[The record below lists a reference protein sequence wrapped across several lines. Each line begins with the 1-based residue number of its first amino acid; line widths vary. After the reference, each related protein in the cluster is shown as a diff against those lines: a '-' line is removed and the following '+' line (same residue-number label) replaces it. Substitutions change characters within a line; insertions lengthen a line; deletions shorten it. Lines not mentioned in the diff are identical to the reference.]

1 MLNKQVM
8 SFNTFEETVET
19 VERKAYVGAKE
30 SNSVVEYIGFNSPK
44 ETVEVVNH
52 TAEAKRDTASK
63 KVFVLAILAGGYIAM
78 GSLLALIV
86 GGAMPGLAQTNP
98 GLQKFFFGAVFPL
111 GLILCAVAGAE
122 LFTGNTAYF
131 IPSVLSKRMSVKVPL
146 KNWAIVYVGNFIG
159 SIIVAYFLVYLTEVI
174 MHSPSMDSAIKIA
187 IAKTSNPFYK
197 TFLKGIACNW
207 MVALAM
213 WLAYAAKDITGK
225 ILGIWFPV
233 MAFVAMGF
241 EHCVANMFFIP
252 VAIFHGADITW
263 MDFIVKNLIPATL
276 GNIVGGGLFVGTAY
290 WYTYDKK

>member
-1 MLNKQVM
+1 MLFRKPTDTIDVENKEPIAVSQQ
-8 SFNTFEETVET
+8 
-19 VERKAYVGAKE
+19 
-30 SNSVVEYIGFNSPK
+30 GFNSPK
-44 ETVEVVNH
+44 ETVAIVNH
-52 TAEAKRDTASK
+52 TAETKAKTAPK
-63 KVFVLAILAGGYIAM
+63 KVFVLALLAGGYIAM
-78 GSLLALIV
+78 GSLLALVV
-86 GGAMPGLAQTNP
+86 GGAMPGLAASNP

-131 IPSVLSKRMSVKVPL
+131 IPSLLSKRMSIKVPL
-146 KNWAIVYVGNFIG
+146 KNWGIVYIGNFIG
-159 SIIVAYFLVYLTEVI
+159 SIIVAYFLVYLTGTLLN
-174 MHSPSMDSAIKIA
+174 SPSVDSAINIA

-197 TFLKGIACNW
+197 TFLKGVACNW

-213 WLAYAAKDITGK
+213 WLAYAAKDIAGK

-252 VAIFHGADITW
+252 VAIFHGSDITW

-276 GNIVGGGLFVGTAY
+276 GNIVGGALFVGTSY
-290 WYTYDKK
+290 WYVFDKK

>member
-1 MLNKQVM
+1 M
-8 SFNTFEETVET
+8 SFQESTELIELT
-19 VERKAYVGAKE
+19 KKE
-30 SNSVVEYIGFNSPK
+30 VVVATTPTKNYNSPK
-44 ETVEVVNH
+44 ETVEEVNH
-52 TAEAKRDTASK
+52 TAEAKKVMTAK
-63 KVFVLAILAGGYIAM
+63 KTFVLAILAGGYIAM

-86 GGAMPGLAQTNP
+86 GGAMPGLAESNP

-111 GLILCAVAGAE
+111 GLILCAIAGAE

-146 KNWAIVYVGNFIG
+146 KNWAIVYVGNFVG
-159 SIIVAYFLVYLTEVI
+159 SILVAYFLVYLTQVL
-174 MHSPSMDSAIKIA
+174 MHTPSVDSAINIA

-213 WLAYAAKDITGK
+213 WLAYASKDVASK

-263 MDFIVKNLIPATL
+263 ADFIIKNLIPATL
-276 GNIVGGGLFVGTAY
+276 GNIVGGALFVGTAY
-290 WYTYDKK
+290 WYAFDKK

>member
-1 MLNKQVM
+1 M
-8 SFNTFEETVET
+8 SYQDINEIVE
-19 VERKAYVGAKE
+19 VAKSKIE
-30 SNSVVEYIGFNSPK
+30 VSVKDQNAFNSPS

-52 TAEAKRDTASK
+52 TAEAKKVMPSK
-63 KVFVLAILAGGYIAM
+63 KTFVLALLAGGYIAM
-78 GSLLALIV
+78 GSLLALVV
-86 GGAMPGLAQTNP
+86 GGAMPGLAASNP

-131 IPSVLSKRMSVKVPL
+131 IPSVLSKRMSFKVPL
-146 KNWAIVYVGNFIG
+146 KNWGIVYFGNFIG
-159 SIIVAYFLVYLTEVI
+159 SLIVAYFLVYLSGAL
-174 MHSPSMDSAIKIA
+174 MNSPSVDSAINIA

-213 WLAYAAKDITGK
+213 WLAYASKDIASK
-225 ILGIWFPV
+225 VLGIWFPV

-252 VAIFHGADITW
+252 VAIFHGADISW
-263 MDFIVKNLIPATL
+263 FDFIVKNLIPATL
-276 GNIVGGGLFVGTAY
+276 GNIVGGALFVGTAY
-290 WYTYDKK
+290 WYVYDKKK

>member
-1 MLNKQVM
+1 M
-8 SFNTFEETVET
+8 SFQETSELYEV
-19 VERKAYVGAKE
+19 KKSQQNGAIAVPQAK
-30 SNSVVEYIGFNSPK
+30 NSFNSPK

-52 TAEAKRDTASK
+52 TAEAKRILPSNKT
-63 KVFVLAILAGGYIAM
+63 FVLALLAGGYIAM

-86 GGAMPGLAQTNP
+86 GGAMPGLAQSNP

-131 IPSVLSKRMSVKVPL
+131 IPSVLSKRMSIKVPL
-146 KNWAIVYVGNFIG
+146 KNWSIVYIGNFIG
-159 SIIVAYFLVYLTEVI
+159 SLIVAYFLVYLTGTLLN
-174 MHSPSMDSAIKIA
+174 SPSIDSAINIA

-197 TFLKGIACNW
+197 TFLKGVACNW

-213 WLAYAAKDITGK
+213 WLAYASKDIASK

-276 GNIVGGGLFVGTAY
+276 GNIVGGALFVGTTY
-290 WYTYDKK
+290 WYVYDKK

>member
-1 MLNKQVM
+1 MG
-8 SFNTFEETVET
+8 
-19 VERKAYVGAKE
+19 Y
-30 SNSVVEYIGFNSPK
+30 YSPI

-52 TAEAKRDTASK
+52 TAVAKQNTPAN
-63 KVFVLAILAGGYIAM
+63 KVFVLAVLAGGYIAM
-78 GSLLALIV
+78 GSLLALVI
-86 GGAMPGLAQTNP
+86 GGAMPGLAQSNP

-131 IPSVLSKRMSVKVPL
+131 IPSVLSKRMSFKVPL
-146 KNWAIVYVGNFIG
+146 KNWGIVYIGNFIG
-159 SIIVAYFLVYLTEVI
+159 SLIVAYFLVYLTGALLN
-174 MHSPSMDSAIKIA
+174 SPSVDSAINIA

-252 VAIFHGADITW
+252 VAIFHGAEITW
-263 MDFIVKNLIPATL
+263 IDFIVKNLIPATL
-276 GNIVGGGLFVGTAY
+276 GNIVGGGLFVGAAY
-290 WYTYDKK
+290 WYAYDKK

>member
-1 MLNKQVM
+1 M
-8 SFNTFEETVET
+8 SFQDIQEFTEIEKPKKIEVSLKNH
-19 VERKAYVGAKE
+19 K
-30 SNSVVEYIGFNSPK
+30 GFYSPA

-52 TAEAKRDTASK
+52 TAEAKKVMANK
-63 KVFVLAILAGGYIAM
+63 KTFVLALLAGGYIAM
-78 GSLLALIV
+78 GSLLALVV
-86 GGAMPGLAQTNP
+86 GGALPGLAETNP
-98 GLQKFFFGAVFPL
+98 GMQKFFFGAVFPL

-131 IPSVLSKRMSVKVPL
+131 IPSVLSKRMSFKVPL
-146 KNWAIVYVGNFIG
+146 KNWGIVYFGNFIG
-159 SIIVAYFLVYLTEVI
+159 SLIVAYFLVYHTGAI
-174 MHSPSMDSAIKIA
+174 MNSPSVDSAINIA

-213 WLAYAAKDITGK
+213 WLAYASKDIASK
-225 ILGIWFPV
+225 VLGIWFPV

-252 VAIFHGADITW
+252 VAMFHGADITW

-276 GNIVGGGLFVGTAY
+276 GNIVGGALFVGTAY
-290 WYTYDKK
+290 WYVYDKMK

>member
-1 MLNKQVM
+1 M
-8 SFNTFEETVET
+8 SYQDINEIVE
-19 VERKAYVGAKE
+19 VAKPKIE
-30 SNSVVEYIGFNSPK
+30 VSVKDQNAFNSPS

-52 TAEAKRDTASK
+52 TAEAKKVMPSK
-63 KVFVLAILAGGYIAM
+63 KTFVLALMAGGYIAM

-86 GGAMPGLAQTNP
+86 GGAMPGLAASNP

-131 IPSVLSKRMSVKVPL
+131 IPSVLSKRMSFKVPL
-146 KNWAIVYVGNFIG
+146 KNWGIVYFGNFMG
-159 SIIVAYFLVYLTEVI
+159 SLIVAYFLVYLTGAL
-174 MHSPSMDSAIKIA
+174 MNSPSVDSAINIA

-213 WLAYAAKDITGK
+213 WLAYASKDIASK
-225 ILGIWFPV
+225 VLGIWFPV

-252 VAIFHGADITW
+252 VAIFHGADISW
-263 MDFIVKNLIPATL
+263 FDFIVKNLIPATL
-276 GNIVGGGLFVGTAY
+276 GNIVGGALFVGTAY
-290 WYTYDKK
+290 WYVYDKKK

>member
-1 MLNKQVM
+1 M
-8 SFNTFEETVET
+8 SFNTFEEAVKT
-19 VERKAYVGAKE
+19 VEREGFIAVKKPTP
-30 SNSVVEYIGFNSPK
+30 VVEYVGFNSPK

-52 TAEAKRDTASK
+52 SAEAKRDTASK

-78 GSLLALIV
+78 GSLLALVI
-86 GGAMPGLAQTNP
+86 GGAMPGLAQSNP

-131 IPSVLSKRMSVKVPL
+131 IPSVLSKRMSYKVPL
-146 KNWAIVYVGNFIG
+146 KNWTIVYIGNFIG
-159 SIIVAYFLVYLTEVI
+159 SLIVAYFLVYLTEVL
-174 MHSPSMDSAIKIA
+174 MHSPSMDSAIDIA

-276 GNIVGGGLFVGTAY
+276 GNIVGGALFVGTAY

>member
-1 MLNKQVM
+1 M
-8 SFNTFEETVET
+8 SYQDINEIVE
-19 VERKAYVGAKE
+19 VAKSKIE
-30 SNSVVEYIGFNSPK
+30 VSVKDQNAFNSPS

-52 TAEAKRDTASK
+52 TAEAKKVMPSK
-63 KVFVLAILAGGYIAM
+63 KTFVLALLAGGYIAM
-78 GSLLALIV
+78 GSLLALVV
-86 GGAMPGLAQTNP
+86 GGAMPGLAASNP

-131 IPSVLSKRMSVKVPL
+131 IPSVLSKRMSFKVPL
-146 KNWAIVYVGNFIG
+146 KNWGIVYFGNFIG
-159 SIIVAYFLVYLTEVI
+159 SLIVAYFLVYLTGAL
-174 MHSPSMDSAIKIA
+174 MNSPSVDSAINIA

-213 WLAYAAKDITGK
+213 WLAYASKDIASK
-225 ILGIWFPV
+225 VLGIWFPV

-252 VAIFHGADITW
+252 VAIFHGADISW
-263 MDFIVKNLIPATL
+263 FDFIVKNLIPATL
-276 GNIVGGGLFVGTAY
+276 GNIVGGALFVGTAY
-290 WYTYDKK
+290 WYVYDKKK

>member
-1 MLNKQVM
+1 M
-8 SFNTFEETVET
+8 SYQDINEIVE
-19 VERKAYVGAKE
+19 VAKPKIE
-30 SNSVVEYIGFNSPK
+30 VSVKDQNAFNSPS

-52 TAEAKRDTASK
+52 TAEAKKVMPSK
-63 KVFVLAILAGGYIAM
+63 KTFVLALMAGGYIAM

-86 GGAMPGLAQTNP
+86 GGAMPGLAASNP

-146 KNWAIVYVGNFIG
+146 KNWGIVYFGNFIG
-159 SIIVAYFLVYLTEVI
+159 SLIVAYFLVYLTGAL
-174 MHSPSMDSAIKIA
+174 MNSPSIDSAINIA

-213 WLAYAAKDITGK
+213 WLAYASKDIASK
-225 ILGIWFPV
+225 VLGIWFPV

-252 VAIFHGADITW
+252 VAIFHGADISW
-263 MDFIVKNLIPATL
+263 FDFIVKNLIPATL
-276 GNIVGGGLFVGTAY
+276 GNIVGGALFVGTAY
-290 WYTYDKK
+290 WYVYDKKK